1 MLSHMENLL
10 DHKGSLNIFQGM
22 NIMWAMVSHHNRLM
36 LEILEKKRNIVYII
50 LSVRCY
56 ITDNPWVKKEI
67 MKGIMKF

>member
-1 MLSHMENLL
+1 
-10 DHKGSLNIFQGM
+10 
-22 NIMWAMVSHHNRLM
+22 MWVMVFYYNRLM

-56 ITDNPWVKKEI
+56 IIDNFWVKKEI